1 MYYIYEEIM
10 LYSSEI
16 LKVGLYIIMSG
27 LGLFA
32 FYVFG
37 RTLFHTFAKL
47 EVERKYQ
54 FSKIIF
60 MLVAVLIFVGLISY
74 NRNDYLNESIWKLK
88 LAEHISNKTGIVG
101 AIISSTLFN
110 IFGIT
115 AYIIPFIILLFGV
128 VKREYT
134 NKLLLQSC
142 FILGLSIFTI
152 FFISL
157 KGLEGGGIIGESL
170 NNFFTKYLG
179 KTGAYIF
186 AFAFLVSLLWTQ
198 RFIRKFILN
207 IRIRGVRKQKADLPD
222 GWQAGVRKQKTEVQ
236 KPSIPRPLEP
246 SIIPFDI
253 SEFNK
258 LYLDILQTPTKTEI
272 TEDKKEIEIGE
283 KTLVEKFKEFGITG
297 EITGAAPGP
306 VITRYEFAPDPGIKL
321 SRISALSDDIALS
334 MKSSKI
340 RIVAPIPG
348 KSAVGIEVPN
358 KQRENV
364 YLKELL
370 TSPSF
375 EGISSKLGIV
385 LGKDIAG
392 EPVSDD
398 IAHFPHL
405 LIAGA
410 TGSGKSVC
418 INTLIASIL
427 YRAIP
432 EEVRFI
438 MIDPKRIEL
447 PVYNGIPHLITPV
460 ISDAKESLQ
469 VLKETINWME
479 IRYKEFARA
488 GVRDIEGYNIK
499 VQNAKKK
506 PYILII
512 IDELADLMIT
522 APREIEETLTRLAS
536 MSRAVGI
543 HLILAT
549 QRPSVDVITGL
560 IKANFPARIAFQVA
574 SKTDSRTILDMNGA
588 EKLLGRGDMLF
599 IPPGKGFPMR
609 LHGAYISTGEAKG
622 ISQLWAKRFLAE
634 ALKEVGS
641 GKWEVGSKN
650 SALIA
655 SVIVE
660 EDMIDPLIF
669 KERIPGGKER
679 IGLFAQRLADRYK
692 MDKKDLLDLFYEFEY
707 YPSIEEAEKVVEEEE
722 TEFAQKTETGELDE
736 LFNEA
741 KDLVVRHQVASVSLL
756 QRRFKIGYARAGRL
770 IDQLEKEGVIGP
782 YVGSKSREVRIGRE
796 E

>member
-1 MYYIYEEIM
+1 MYYIYKKIM
-10 LYSSEI
+10 LYTSEI
-16 LKVGLYIIMSG
+16 LKVSLYIIMAG
-27 LGLFA
+27 IGLFA
-32 FYVFG
+32 FYILG
-37 RTLFHTFAKL
+37 RTLFHTFVKL

-54 FSKIIF
+54 FAKIIF
-60 MLVAVLIFVGLISY
+60 MLAAVLIFVSLISY

-101 AIISSTLFN
+101 AIISFTLFD

-128 VKREYT
+128 VKRKYT

-179 KTGAYIF
+179 KTGAYIL

-207 IRIRGVRKQKADLPD
+207 IRIRGVGKQKAE
-222 GWQAGVRKQKTEVQ
+222 ARKEKAEVRKQKTEVQ
-236 KPSIPRPLEP
+236 KPLISRPLEP
-246 SIIPFDI
+246 SITPFDI

-272 TEDKKEIEIGE
+272 IEDKKEIEIGE
-283 KTLVEKFKEFGITG
+283 KTLVEKFEEFGITG

-392 EPVSDD
+392 EPISDD
-398 IAHFPHL
+398 IAYFPHL

-543 HLILAT
+543 HLVLAT

-622 ISQLWAKRFLAE
+622 ISRLWAKRFLAE
-634 ALKEVGS
+634 AFKDKIE
-641 GKWEVGSKN
+641 N
-650 SALIA
+650 SSVLA
-655 SVIVE
+655 SAIVE
-660 EDMIDPLIF
+660 EDMIEPLIF
-669 KERIPGGKER
+669 KDSLPGGSER
-679 IGLFAQRLADRYK
+679 IGIFAQRLADRYNLPDGSQE

-722 TEFAQKTETGELDE
+722 TEFEQKTETGELDE

-741 KDLVVRHQVASVSLL
+741 KDLVVRHQIASVSLL

-770 IDQLEKEGVIGP
+770 VDQLEKEGVIGP
-782 YVGSKSREVRIGRE
+782 YVGSKAREVLIGRE